1 MTRREILRTMG
12 SGFGMMSLNSLLATE
27 SSTSPLAPKVP
38 HFPAKAKH
46 VIYLFLNGGVSQVDT
61 WDPKPMLTKYHGK
74 PIPTGNLQT
83 ERKTGTLLKSP
94 FEFRKISGLIGLYE
108 CPFTV

>member
-1 MTRREILRTMG
+1 MG
-12 SGFGMMSLNSLLATE
+12 SGFGMMSLRGLMANE
-27 SSTSPLAPKVP
+27 SPVMNPLAPKAP

-74 PIPTGNLQT
+74 PIPSGNLQT
-83 ERKTGTLLKSP
+83 ERKP
-94 FEFRKISGLIGLYE
+94 AR
-108 CPFTV
+108 C